1 MQQPIFENLFVFEI
15 ANNHQG
21 ELEHGLAIVR
31 AMGEI
36 AERHSIR
43 AAIKLQYRD
52 LDTFIHP
59 DYAGRADVKHI
70 GRFLGTRMPARD
82 MLTLLEAARAN
93 GMLTMVTPFDEPSVD
108 LALEHEVDILKVA
121 SCSATDWPLLERIA
135 AAGLPTIFS
144 TGGRTLRDI
153 DRIMNFFEHRHV
165 TTLGVL
171 HCIGIYPAPI
181 ETIHLGFM
189 RTMINRYPNVTVG
202 YSAHEGPDELDVV
215 RAAVAMGASILER
228 HVGLATDRHRLN
240 AYSLG
245 PDQVETWVAAAQ
257 RTRLIC
263 HAATK
268 DKVIPK
274 EETQSL
280 RELSRGVFAARPIKR
295 GEPLERA
302 AVYFA
307 MPITLEGQTTS
318 GEFSDTMCASRDYAK
333 DEPILEVREDSA
345 IRHVRDVVHEA
356 KAMLSEARIALGKD
370 FSIELSHHYGIE
382 CFREVGV
389 ILIDLINREYCKKL
403 GVMLPGQ
410 RHPTHRHLKKEETF
424 HLLHGDLTLVVDGTT
439 HSLKAGDQCLV
450 GRGQRHSFSSAG
462 GCIFEEISTTS
473 TRGDSIYDDQ
483 IVARLDP
490 MQRKT
495 VLETW

>member
-1 MQQPIFENLFVFEI
+1 MHQPIFDDLFVFEI

-21 ELEHGLAIVR
+21 DVAHGLAIIR

-36 AERHSIR
+36 AKRHSIR

-59 DYAGRADVKHI
+59 DYLGREDVKHI
-70 GRFLGTRMPARD
+70 GRFLGTRLAPRD
-82 MLTLLEAARAN
+82 MQMLLEAAKAH

-108 LALEHEVDILKVA
+108 LALEHKVDILKVA

-135 AAGLPTIFS
+135 AAQHPTIFS
-144 TGGRTLRDI
+144 TGGRTFRDI
-153 DRIMNFFEHRHV
+153 DRTMNFFEHRDV
-165 TTLGVL
+165 TTLGVM
-171 HCIGIYPAPI
+171 HCIGIYPAPV

-189 RTMINRYPNVTVG
+189 RKMIDRYPHVTVG

-228 HVGLATDRHRLN
+228 HVGLATDRHTLN

-245 PDQVETWVAAAQ
+245 PEHVEKWVAAAQ

-263 HAATK
+263 HAATR

-274 EETQSL
+274 EETKSL
-280 RELSRGVFAARPIKR
+280 RELSRGVFASRPIRR
-295 GEPLERA
+295 GELLDRA

-307 MPITLEGQTTS
+307 MPITEDAQTTTS
-318 GEFSDTMCASRDYAK
+318 EFSDTMCATRDYAK
-333 DEPILEVREDSA
+333 DEPIVEVREESA

-356 KAMLSEARIALGKD
+356 KAMLGEARIALGKD
-370 FSIELSHHYGIE
+370 FTIELSHHYGIE

-410 RHPTHRHLKKEETF
+410 RHPMHRHLQKEETF
-424 HLLHGDLTLVVDGTT
+424 QVLHGDLTLVVEGTT
-439 HSLKAGDQCLV
+439 HALRAGDQCLV
-450 GRGQRHSFSSAG
+450 ARGQRHSFSTTG
-462 GCIFEEISTTS
+462 GCIFEEVSTTS
-473 TRGDSIYDDQ
+473 IRGDSIYDDQ

-495 VLETW
+495 ILESW